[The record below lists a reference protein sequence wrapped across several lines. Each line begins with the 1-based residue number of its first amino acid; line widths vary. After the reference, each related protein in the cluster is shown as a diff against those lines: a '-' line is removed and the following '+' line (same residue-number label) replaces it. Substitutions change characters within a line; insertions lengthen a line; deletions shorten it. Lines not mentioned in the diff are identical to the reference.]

1 VIGRE
6 GMSRQLIKSIVLLT
20 SLTYVRAAWAADFAI
35 IPESMVYN
43 VDTSEDEYLALVFD
57 NKNKTILECRS
68 LYKLSSNL
76 LSSEGCRGAVSLPFS
91 LSFADALSARSTII
105 FTRAANRQGQAVFG
119 PNGIWQLDEKN
130 GAVEFC
136 VFGDV
141 TPKCVVLNPG

>member
-1 VIGRE
+1 
-6 GMSRQLIKSIVLLT
+6 MSKQFWKWIISLAFLISAKV
-20 SLTYVRAAWAADFAI
+20 VWAADFSI

-43 VDTSEDEYLALVFD
+43 VDTTQDEYLALVFD
-57 NKNKTILECRS
+57 SKTKTILECRS
-68 LYKLSSNL
+68 LYKLSGNS

-91 LSFADALSARSTII
+91 LSFADASTARSTIV

-136 VFGDV
+136 VFGDI